1 MRRELDLLGLPG
13 GKGLD
18 MGQVLAEWVASGFAI
33 LMVVSFMA
41 AVVMAF
47 RFSFVSG
54 FLTSAVIVFAVA
66 TLSGR
71 WREALV
77 TILVVP
83 VGVSLALMFRSL
95 FTRRPR

>member
-47 RFSFVSG
+47 RFSFVGG

-71 WREALV
+71 WREAHL
-77 TILVVP
+77 
-83 VGVSLALMFRSL
+83 
-95 FTRRPR
+95 